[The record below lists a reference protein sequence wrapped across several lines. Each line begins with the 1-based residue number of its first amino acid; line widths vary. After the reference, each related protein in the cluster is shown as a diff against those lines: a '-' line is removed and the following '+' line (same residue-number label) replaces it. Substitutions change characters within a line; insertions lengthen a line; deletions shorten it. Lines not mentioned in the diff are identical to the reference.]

1 MAEENIEQSLNEN
14 ILNETLKH
22 LKDEYEKFSNENK
35 IILDKHREL
44 KKSFC
49 SVYGVIRLLDMML
62 NIMNLDIP
70 LDITNQVE
78 LLRSYSSDIFE
89 RQILEIEQEEEE

>member
-1 MAEENIEQSLNEN
+1 MTENINEQLMV
-14 ILNETLKH
+14 ETLNH
-22 LKDEYEKFSNENK
+22 LKEEHEKFTTEKK

-70 LDITNQVE
+70 LDITNQVD

-89 RQILEIEQEEEE
+89 RQILEIEDDEE

>member
-1 MAEENIEQSLNEN
+1 MEEENIEQTLNEN

-22 LKDEYEKFSNENK
+22 LKDEYENFSTENK

-49 SVYGVIRLLDMML
+49 SVYGIIRLLDMML
-62 NIMNLDIP
+62 NIMDLDIP
-70 LDITNQVE
+70 LDFTNQIE
-78 LLRSYSSDIFE
+78 LLRSYSSDVFE
-89 RQILEIEQEEEE
+89 RQILEIQEEEE